1 MTIELEQVARSWI
14 AERGY
19 DQKMGARPMARVI
32 QDHIK
37 RPLAEELLF
46 GELVNGGHVR
56 IDLNS
61 TKDKLDLIIESLIHK
76 VEHVSEMEEK
86 PV

>member
-1 MTIELEQVARSWI
+1 
-14 AERGY
+14 
-19 DQKMGARPMARVI
+19 MARVI

-46 GELVNGGHVR
+46 GELVNGGHIR
-56 IDLNS
+56 IDLNP
-61 TKDKLDLIIESLIHK
+61 TKDKLDLIIEPLIHK

-86 PV
+86 SV